1 MCFASISLK
10 TYIPEDSDK
19 PEVIQPFQ
27 VANLNLNHV
36 EGYHPKPNDFFE
48 ERSFLKKVKEIVFWT
63 IIYDARLFSTIKV

>member
-27 VANLNLNHV
+27 FANLNLNHAV
-36 EGYHPKPNDFFE
+36 GCHPKPNDF
-48 ERSFLKKVKEIVFWT
+48 
-63 IIYDARLFSTIKV
+63 